1 MVDKEKFA
9 QEDALGYNLF
19 IHGKNFEVTE
29 PVRLYVWNKLNKI
42 DRFHNHIFHVNVTL
56 EIQRLEHVVDILCH
70 FNHFTVRVEG
80 RSSDM
85 YASIDKA
92 IDRLQQLF
100 RKWKGRIQDY
110 NKKSM
115 RSIDLTV
122 NVYRRPYND
131 LEDINAQI
139 EEKNANDWTPGKVIA
154 TENRPLKMLK
164 LDEAIMKMELSSDPF
179 MIYRDEVDQKL
190 KVIYRR
196 EDGDY
201 GIIQA
206 E

>member
-9 QEDALGYNLF
+9 QEDALGYNIF
-19 IHGKNFEVTE
+19 IHGRNFEVTE

-42 DRFHNHIFHVNVTL
+42 ERFHNHIFHVYVTL
-56 EIQRLEHVVDILCH
+56 EIQRLEHVVDIVCH

-92 IDRLQQLF
+92 IDKLQKLF

-110 NKKSM
+110 NKKSL

-131 LEDINAQI
+131 LEDINSQI
-139 EEKNANDWTPGKVIA
+139 EEKNLAEWTPGKVIA
-154 TENRPLKMLK
+154 TESQPLKMLT

-196 EDGDY
+196 EDGNY

>member
-9 QEDALGYNLF
+9 QEDALGYNIF
-19 IHGKNFEVTE
+19 IHGRNFEVTE
-29 PVRLYVWNKLNKI
+29 PVRLYVWNKLSKI
-42 DRFHNHIFHVNVTL
+42 ERFHNHIFHVYVTL
-56 EIQRLEHVVDILCH
+56 EIQRLEHVVDIVCH

-92 IDRLQQLF
+92 IDKLQKLF

-110 NKKSM
+110 NKKSL

-139 EEKNANDWTPGKVIA
+139 EEKNSKDWIPGKVIA
-154 TENRPLKMLK
+154 TESRPLKMLT

-196 EDGDY
+196 EDGNY